1 VFFFKDAGMTSRY
14 IIANLNARLQPL
26 HRGGIYEDPL
36 NRKLEEMGLG
46 EVTGGGTLQRKSG
59 EIENCDIEI
68 RVNEVSASVI
78 QAIRQTLE
86 DLGAPKGSKLTV
98 EATGETIPIGASE
111 GLAVYLNGTD
121 LPDRVYKDCDSNFV
135 LSEFNRRLAGA
146 GSVHSHWHGPAE
158 TAFYLYGP
166 NAGQMET
173 LIRPFLDSYP
183 LCQKCRLEKIA

>member
-1 VFFFKDAGMTSRY
+1 MTSRY

-26 HRGGIYEDPL
+26 HRGDIYEDPL
-36 NRKLEEMGLG
+36 NRKLEEMRLG
-46 EVTGGGTLQRKSG
+46 EVTGGGTLQRKNG

-78 QAIRQTLE
+78 ETIRQTLE
-86 DLGAPKGSKLTV
+86 DLGVPKGSKLTV
-98 EATGETIPIGASE
+98 EATGEAIPIGINE
-111 GLAVYLNGTD
+111 GLAIYLNGTD
-121 LPDRVYKDCDSNFV
+121 LPERVYKDCDSNVV
-135 LSEFNRRLAGA
+135 LSEFNRLLTGA
-146 GSVHSHWHGPAE
+146 GSVQSYWQGPAE

-166 NAGQMET
+166 NAAEMET

>member
-26 HRGGIYEDPL
+26 HRGEIYEDPL
-36 NRKLEEMGLG
+36 NRKLEELRLG

-68 RVNEVSASVI
+68 RVNEVCAGVI
-78 QAIRQTLE
+78 RTIRQTLE
-86 DLGAPKGSKLTV
+86 DLGVPKGSRLTV
-98 EATGETIPIGASE
+98 EATGETIPIGVSE

-121 LPDRVYKDCDSNFV
+121 LPERVYKECDSNVV
-135 LSEFNRRLAGA
+135 LAEFNRLLTGA

-166 NAGQMET
+166 NAAAMET